1 MKNKLLDKI
10 SSIHT
15 QIEALDKELSSIQ
28 VSEIVDRTNKL
39 TIGSKVLLL
48 QELNVKLFSTIEI
61 FLDLDGTVDELP
73 EGAKEYYLKVEELR
87 KPVSDT
93 DTEEIKKINF
103 LIPKVLLCSK
113 ILSIKVFSLFLVY

>member
-28 VSEIVDRTNKL
+28 FSENVDRTNKL
-39 TIGSKVLLL
+39 TIGTKVLTL
-48 QELNVKLFSTIEI
+48 QELNTKLFLAIEM

-93 DTEEIKKINF
+93 DTEEIKKIKEFIN
-103 LIPKVLLCSK
+103 KYKNEV
-113 ILSIKVFSLFLVY
+113 

>member
-87 KPVSDT
+87 KPVTDT
-93 DTEEIKKINF
+93 DTEEVKKIKEFINNY
-103 LIPKVLLCSK
+103 KNEA
-113 ILSIKVFSLFLVY
+113 